1 MSTDRALRA
10 SRPLPVPRTAVPM
23 GIADPVEQAR
33 AELKATLA
41 AIEEKANVPKRV
53 GEAADRSIEDARD
66 FARRNPSAAR
76 AVTAAVAVAVGVTVW
91 GIVRLI
97 AR

>member
-1 MSTDRALRA
+1 MTIDRST
-10 SRPLPVPRTAVPM
+10 PVPVPRTAVPL

-33 AELKATLA
+33 AELKAALS
-41 AIEEKANVPKRV
+41 AIEEKANVSKRV
-53 GEAADRSIEDARD
+53 GEATDRRIAQARG
-66 FARRNPSAAR
+66 FARRNP
-76 AVTAAVAVAVGVTVW
+76 TAAMAATAGVAVAVGLTVW